1 MKKIAVL
8 GVGNVLLSD
17 EGLGV
22 RVVEEIRKRYRL
34 PEEVLLIDGGTL
46 GLNLLYF
53 LEDVERLLIV
63 DAVLGG
69 LPPGSLYKFKGE
81 EVLTYFKSRKLSAH
95 DIGIQEVLALA
106 DLTDRLPK
114 EIVVLGLEPES
125 FEISLDL
132 SPSVKDNLDKLIEEV
147 IKQLKEWGVEVR
159 DEAGEPFGSSSS

>member
-1 MKKIAVL
+1 MKIAVL

-22 RVVEEIRKRYRL
+22 RVVEEIRKRYSL

-46 GLNLLYF
+46 GIDLLYF
-53 LEDVERLLIV
+53 LEGVERLLVV

-114 EIVVLGLEPES
+114 EIVVYTHQRVPPNDGGLSLGQALFQPQE
-125 FEISLDL
+125 
-132 SPSVKDNLDKLIEEV
+132 
-147 IKQLKEWGVEVR
+147 G
-159 DEAGEPFGSSSS
+159 

>member
-1 MKKIAVL
+1 MKIAVL

-22 RVVEEIRKRYRL
+22 RVVEEIRKRYSL

-46 GLNLLYF
+46 GIDLLYF
-53 LEDVERLLIV
+53 LEGVERLLVV

-132 SPSVKDNLDKLIEEV
+132 SPSVKKNLDRLIEEV
-147 IKQLKEWGVEVR
+147 ISQLKEWNVEVR
-159 DEAGEPFGSSSS
+159 DEAGEPFGASSP

>member
-1 MKKIAVL
+1 MKIAVL

-22 RVVEEIRKRYRL
+22 RVVEEIRKRYSL

-46 GLNLLYF
+46 GIDLLYF
-53 LEDVERLLIV
+53 LEGVERLLVV

-95 DIGIQEVLALA
+95 VCLHVAKELAIERVCLSGGVMQNDPLVSKIKELLEAEGFKVYTHQRVPPNDGGLSLGQALFQPQE
-106 DLTDRLPK
+106 
-114 EIVVLGLEPES
+114 G
-125 FEISLDL
+125 
-132 SPSVKDNLDKLIEEV
+132 
-147 IKQLKEWGVEVR
+147 
-159 DEAGEPFGSSSS
+159 